1 MLSLAGGRIDMN
13 RTVLWVVP
21 IVVVAAGVAGYLL
34 WQQTREAAP
43 KPEPQRVEA
52 PPAAPAEP
60 AEPQV
65 RHPIE
70 QARPQAQEQPADA
83 APLPPLAE
91 SDQLVQDALTSLI
104 GADSVRT
111 FLNVDGF
118 VRRVVVTVDNLPRKK
133 VALRQWPVQ
142 PTAERFLT
150 AGKDDEVSLDP
161 SNARRYAPFV
171 QLVESVDTGKAVAL
185 YVRFYP
191 LFQRAYA
198 DLGYPDHYFN
208 DRLVEVIDHLL
219 ATPTVTGPVKLA
231 RPWVLYEYADPTLES
246 RSAGQKILI
255 RMGPENAARLKAKLR
270 EIRKQITGITLK
282 E

>member
-1 MLSLAGGRIDMN
+1 MN

-21 IVVVAAGVAGYLL
+21 VAVVAVGAVGYLL
-34 WQQTREAAP
+34 WQETREVEL
-43 KPEPQRVEA
+43 KPEPPRVEA
-52 PPAAPAEP
+52 PAPSPAAP

-70 QARPQAQEQPADA
+70 QAQPQAQERPADT
-83 APLPPLAE
+83 APLPTLAE
-91 SDQLVQDALTSLI
+91 SDQLVQDALTSLL

-142 PTAERFLT
+142 PTAERFLI
-150 AGKDDEVSLDP
+150 AGKDDGVSLDP

-231 RPWVLYEYADPTLES
+231 RPWVLYEYADPALES

-270 EIRKQITGITLK
+270 EIRQKVTGIALK